1 MEHFSWYDQIP
12 AFYSLNE
19 WLRGL
24 GILEEGQSSQHLVS
38 YLLVF
43 IFLTFVSVRV
53 GKRYRNL
60 ESALVP
66 PRQFGLTALFE
77 FLVEKLYALVIS
89 IIGPHGAK
97 HFPFLGAIFI
107 IIFFNNLLGMIP
119 GFPPATST
127 ISTNLA
133 MALSVFIYYNY
144 RGFRTHG
151 LGYLK
156 HFAGP
161 IIWLAPLMVPIELAG
176 HIVRPVSLSLRLAG
190 NITGDHMVLGVFTS
204 MTYLI
209 IPVVFLALGLFICL
223 IQAFVF
229 TLLSSI
235 YIALAESH
243 EH

>member
-12 AFYSLNE
+12 AFHSLNA
-19 WLRGL
+19 WLQET
-24 GILEEGQSSQHLVS
+24 GILGEGQTSQHLVS
-38 YLLVF
+38 YVLIF
-43 IFLTFVSVRV
+43 IFLTFASVTI
-53 GKRYRNL
+53 GKRYRNVD
-60 ESALVP
+60 AVLVP
-66 PRQFGLTALFE
+66 PRKFGLTALFE
-77 FLVEKLYALVIS
+77 VLVEKLYDLVVS

-107 IIFFNNLLGMIP
+107 IILFNNLIGLIP

-133 MALSVFIYYNY
+133 MSLSVFVYYNY
-144 RGFRTHG
+144 RGFATHG
-151 LGYLK
+151 LGYFK
-156 HFAGP
+156 QFAGP
-161 IIWLAPLMVPIELAG
+161 IIWLAPLMVPIELVG
-176 HIVRPVSLSLRLAG
+176 HLVRPISLSLRLAG

-204 MTYLI
+204 MTYFVV
-209 IPVVFLALGLFICL
+209 PVIFFALGLFVCF

-243 EH
+243 DH